1 MSPSALTLLGH
12 VRRRIRSVGELLL
25 LVRVALVM
33 ALLPVLARLET
44 RRMLRWLERIGAF
57 VRTGLH
63 ADTVDIVRMVR
74 SCGGVH
80 VWAFQ
85 DNCVAQSL
93 TLFTLLHSP
102 ERPLEVVFGVE
113 LLGSEHGA
121 PRLGRRHVWLE
132 HHGAA
137 VYERESLDLTTY
149 AVQSRHSGGTETDAD
164 GSARLMRV
172 LGLSGFAS
180 ALGSVASVARTKL
193 VAVVLGPAGV
203 AVSGQLSQ
211 ALLALNWLAT
221 FGTGAGTTRFVA
233 EALAA
238 DDDAA
243 AGRVVRS
250 AGVLL
255 VGVALV
261 LGAAGVLFAEPLST
275 WLFGTRGAARWT
287 LWLAAS
293 VPAAA
298 LLSLSTAVL
307 RGASQANRLAV
318 AQAIGAV
325 ASVAAAFA
333 FVRGSSVDAL
343 APLALVVTATQ
354 AVATTTAAWPLLRRL
369 LTASSGLDMARGYQ
383 VAAYGLINVV
393 MGLATAAAALFIG
406 RSYLAAGQPVTAG
419 HIAALAWFSEPLAGA
434 LVSGFHASTFP
445 AYCAATPTEAP
456 GVLSRSVRAYVLLA
470 APLLAVGV
478 LVARP
483 ALRLLFTPAFAALA
497 ALLAWQLVATYVRT
511 VNVLLGLPLLARGR
525 VVPLTLLHLAWAV
538 SIARGATYQLGGA
551 ATYVQALLVG
561 GLVQTAGLLLL
572 LWLFRLAPRARDLA
586 WLCAGAALL
595 ILVIVL

>member
-1 MSPSALTLLGH
+1 MSPPAHLLLGR
-12 VRRRIRSVGELLL
+12 VRRRIHSVGELLL

-33 ALLPVLARLET
+33 ALLPLLARLET
-44 RRMLRWLERIGAF
+44 RRMLRWLERIGAV

-63 ADTVDIVRMVR
+63 ADTTDIVRMVR
-74 SCGGVH
+74 SCGGAH

-93 TLFTLLHSP
+93 TLFTLLHAP
-102 ERPLEVVFGVE
+102 AHPLDVVFGVE
-113 LLGSEHGA
+113 VLGSEGGR
-121 PRLGRRHVWLE
+121 PLLGRRHVWLE
-132 HHGAA
+132 HNGAA

-149 AVQSRHSGGTETDAD
+149 AVQSRHGGRAHLDAD
-164 GSARLMRV
+164 GGARLIRV
-172 LGLSGFAS
+172 FGLSGFAS

-203 AVSGQLSQ
+203 AVSGQISQ
-211 ALLALNWLAT
+211 ALLALSWLAT

-255 VGVALV
+255 LGLALA
-261 LGAAGVLFAEPLST
+261 LGASGVVFAELLSS

-293 VPAAA
+293 IPAAA
-298 LLSLSTAVL
+298 VLSLSTAVL
-307 RGASQANRLAV
+307 RGASQASRLAM
-318 AQAIGAV
+318 AQAVGAA
-325 ASVAAAFA
+325 ASVGAAFV

-354 AVATTTAAWPLLRRL
+354 AAVTTAAAWPLFRRL
-369 LTASSGLDMARGYQ
+369 LAASSGLNIARGYQ
-383 VAAYGLINVV
+383 VAGYGLINVV

-406 RSYLAAGQPVTAG
+406 RSYLAAGQPITAG

-445 AYCAATPTEAP
+445 AYCAAAPGEAP

-478 LVARP
+478 LLARP
-483 ALRLLFTPAFAALA
+483 TLRILFTPAFAALA
-497 ALLAWQLVATYVRT
+497 TLLALQLVATYVRT

-525 VVPLTLLHLAWAV
+525 VVPLTLLHLAWAIV
-538 SIARGATYQLGGA
+538 VARGATYQLGGA
-551 ATYVQALLVG
+551 ATYVLALLIA
-561 GLVQTAGLLLL
+561 GLVQTAALLGLLR
-572 LWLFRLAPRARDLA
+572 LFRLAPRARDLG
-586 WLCAGAALL
+586 WLAAGAALL
-595 ILVIVL
+595 VLAMVL